1 MMIKKPMLPEDVRI
15 LNEYVLNNRT
25 SKLYETKTDRIIKI
39 TDESTLR

>member
-1 MMIKKPMLPEDVRI
+1 MMIKKPMLPKDVRI

-25 SKLYETKTDRIIKI
+25 SKLHETKTDRITKI